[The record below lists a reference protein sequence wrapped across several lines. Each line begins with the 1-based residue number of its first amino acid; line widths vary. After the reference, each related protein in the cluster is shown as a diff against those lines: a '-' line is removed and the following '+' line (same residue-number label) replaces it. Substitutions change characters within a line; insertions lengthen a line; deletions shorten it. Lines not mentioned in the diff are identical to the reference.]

1 MDNPITVVLVPV
13 LTDLP
18 AGFDALRSD
27 ARREGHTNMERL
39 AIDWERG
46 TNRFAAKGEAL
57 LAAFVAG
64 ELAGVG
70 GMTIDPVC
78 PEALRLR
85 RFHVRPRFRRLGVG
99 RCLALALMEQARP
112 LTNRLVLNAET
123 ELATRFWEA
132 LGFVADR
139 RDSHTHAWRAPG

>member
-1 MDNPITVVLVPV
+1 MTAVLLRV
-13 LTDLP
+13 LTELP

-39 AIDWERG
+39 AADWASG
-46 TNRFAAKGEAL
+46 ANRFGAKGEAL
-57 LAAFVAG
+57 LAAFVTG

-70 GMTIDPVC
+70 GMTVDPTC
-78 PEALRLR
+78 SEALRLR
-85 RFHVRPRFRRLGVG
+85 RFYVRPAFRRLGVG
-99 RCLALALMEQARP
+99 RCLALALMEKARP

-139 RDSHTHAWRAPG
+139 RDGHTHSWR